1 MMKLLKSSMRE
12 RYKSS
17 GVLVLFVFMFST
29 AFPQGVKHYTLDE
42 LVHSAY
48 VNYPF
53 AKQLDLIGL
62 QNLESVKN
70 VSTDWLPQVSFSSK
84 TTFQTE
90 VYALK
95 MPESVVQKF
104 GLDIDPAKKL
114 QYQGQMCVSQLIYDG
129 GINSVRKKQ
138 MAIDGEIQSDQIQS
152 SMLQVEDL
160 VNTLFES
167 ILVNREQIKII
178 QFRQNDLRLRKN
190 DVACAIQNGISLHTD
205 LQEIDADLIQLK
217 QQKLALL
224 MQQCQ
229 YCVQL
234 SSYTRQSVDT
244 TTVLDFPELINI
256 EDGNYTNRPDY
267 RVFGEQLQSTD
278 YQLKQLNRE
287 VLPRISFF
295 ANGYYGRPG
304 LNAMNYSTHLSGIIG
319 VSLTWNIAALYD
331 NNHKKKM
338 VKLDRELVEN
348 RRSVYEMD
356 MNKQIKNL
364 KIDILKNKDLMN
376 SDSDIVK
383 IRLNVKDVAASQLK
397 NGSITLADYLIKLN
411 DVSRA
416 LIDQSIHKI
425 EYSMDKVKMRTLLN
439 KNN

>member
-1 MMKLLKSSMRE
+1 MMKLLKFSMKE
-12 RYKSS
+12 RYKSG
-17 GVLVLFVFMFST
+17 GVLVLFVFMFLT
-29 AFPQGVKHYTLDE
+29 AFPQGGKHYTLDQ

-53 AKQLDLIGL
+53 AKQLNLTKL
-62 QNLESVKN
+62 QNLESVK
-70 VSTDWLPQVSFSSK
+70 SIGTEWLPQVSVSAK
-84 TTFQTE
+84 TTFQSE
-90 VYALK
+90 VYALR
-95 MPESVVQKF
+95 MPESVVQEF
-104 GLDIDPAKKL
+104 GLDFDPAKKL
-114 QYQGQMCVSQLIYDG
+114 QYQGQAGVSQLIYDG
-129 GINSVRKKQ
+129 GICNIKKKQ
-138 MAIDGEIQSDQIQS
+138 MIVDGEIQSDRIKL

-178 QFRQNDLRLRKN
+178 QFRRNDLLLRKK
-190 DVACAIQNGISLHTD
+190 DIACAIQNGIFLHTD

-217 QQKLALL
+217 QQKMTLL

-234 SSYTRQSVDT
+234 SSYTRQTVDT
-244 TTVLDFPELINI
+244 TSVLDLPVVTHVENT
-256 EDGNYTNRPDY
+256 GYANRPDY

-287 VLPRISFF
+287 VLPRISIF

-304 LNAMNYSTHLSGIIG
+304 LNVMDYSTHLSGIIG
-319 VSLTWNIAALYD
+319 LSLTWNVAALYD

-356 MNKQIKNL
+356 MNKQIRNL
-364 KIDILKNKDLMN
+364 KTDILKNKDLMN
-376 SDSDIVK
+376 SDGDIVK
-383 IRLNVKDVAASQLK
+383 IRSEVKDVAASQLK

-439 KNN
+439 ENN